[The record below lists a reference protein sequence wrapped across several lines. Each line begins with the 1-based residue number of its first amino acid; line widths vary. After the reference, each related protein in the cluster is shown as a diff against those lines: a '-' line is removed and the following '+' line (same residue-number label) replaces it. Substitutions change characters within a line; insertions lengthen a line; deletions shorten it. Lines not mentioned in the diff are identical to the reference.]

1 MIDMS
6 YLKDKPI
13 AVLGGGATAR
23 GHAACAAH
31 QGREVRLYE
40 LPEFFNGLGCIE
52 DMKEIRLTGIQQS
65 LYGFKREG
73 LTKLDLVTSDIKQ
86 AVQGAGIV
94 ILSFPSVGNKAFLE
108 KLIPHLEDGMV
119 IHFTTANFGSLIMKK
134 MMREMGCTKK
144 VIIGEW
150 SSQPYAIRIKS
161 SGGQQLPEV
170 SINYWA
176 ISLRGA
182 AMPMTD
188 QEAFLESKKYV
199 PSLDSVVHPV
209 GGDTVIDIAFSNV
222 NPVLHCPGTILG
234 VSTMENWGLI
244 YGQDKYDFS
253 IYSHAFCPS
262 ISEVQKEMY
271 KEECKI
277 AKAIGVGIQHFDDE
291 AFFSR
296 SNILGSEHMGS
307 KYVIPYEEQYKS
319 AMGTGPFTVY
329 NRYITEDIPVGC
341 HVFYELAKKFDV
353 KVPVTESMITLAS
366 VMTKTDYWK
375 IGLTLEDLGIAHLNK
390 EELLAYL
397 HEDKYTE

>member
-1 MIDMS
+1 MINMS

-40 LPEFFNGLGCIE
+40 LPEFYDGLGCIK
-52 DMKEIRLTGIQQS
+52 DRKEIRLSGLQQS

-86 AVQGAGIV
+86 AMQGAGIV

-134 MMREMGCTKK
+134 MMREAGCTKK

-150 SSQPYAIRIKS
+150 SSQPYGIRIKS

-182 AMPMTD
+182 AMPMTA

-209 GGDTVIDIAFSNV
+209 SGDTVIDIAFSNV
-222 NPVLHCPGTILG
+222 NPILHCPGTILG

-244 YGQDKYDFS
+244 YGQDKYEFS
-253 IYSHAFCPS
+253 IYSHTFCPS
-262 ISEVQKEMY
+262 ISEVQKAMY

-277 AKAIGVGIQHFDDE
+277 AKAMGVGIQYFDDE

-307 KYVIPYEEQYKS
+307 KYVVPYEEQYKS
-319 AMGTGPFTVY
+319 AMGTGPFTIY

-366 VMTKTDYWK
+366 VMTKTNYWET
-375 IGLTLEDLGIAHLNK
+375 GLTLEELGIAHLNK

-397 HEDKYTE
+397 HEDKYPG

>member
-6 YLKDKPI
+6 YLQDKPI

-40 LPEFFNGLGCIE
+40 LPEFFDGLGCIK
-52 DMKEIRLTGIQQS
+52 DMKEIRLSGLQQS

-73 LTKLDLVTSDIKQ
+73 LTKLDLVTSDIKK
-86 AVQGAGIV
+86 AVQGAGII
-94 ILSFPSVGNKAFLE
+94 ILSFPSIGNKAFLE
-108 KLIPHLEDGMV
+108 KLIPHLEDGMA

-150 SSQPYAIRIKS
+150 GSQPYGIRIKNF
-161 SGGQQLPEV
+161 GGQQLPEV

-182 AMPMTD
+182 AMSMTD
-188 QEAFLESKKYV
+188 QEAFFESKKYV

-209 GGDTVIDIAFSNV
+209 AGDTVIDIALSNV
-222 NPVLHCPGTILG
+222 NPILHCPGTILG
-234 VSTMENWGLI
+234 VSTMENWGKI
-244 YGQDKYDFS
+244 YGQDKYEFS
-253 IYSHAFCPS
+253 IYSHTFCPS
-262 ISEVQKEMY
+262 ISEVQKAMY

-277 AKAIGVGIQHFDDE
+277 AEAMGVGIQYFDDE

-296 SNILGSEHMGS
+296 SNILGSEHMGP
-307 KYVIPYEEQYKS
+307 KYVVPYEEQYKL
-319 AMGTGPFTVY
+319 ALGTGPFSIY

-341 HVFYELAKKFDV
+341 HVFYRLAKKFNV
-353 KVPVTESMITLAS
+353 KVPVIESMITLAS

-375 IGLTLEDLGIAHLNK
+375 IGLTLEDLGIAHLSK

-397 HEDKYTE
+397 HKDQYAG